1 MAELLRMPAVD
12 AGAASAVLS
21 GWPLAE
27 GAAFGQ
33 GDPIVVVE
41 TDKAE
46 VEIGA
51 EQDGTLLK
59 TLVPTGSEVEVGSPI
74 AVIAA
79 VGETVADLGT
89 VLAELGA
96 ATVSEPT
103 MAARRDV
110 PETPGTVAPAE
121 IPGAVAPTSSVPIP
135 VTPPEPEPVTPPD
148 SVRERGGRVFASPL
162 ARRLAKEAGV
172 PVQALN
178 GTGPGGRIV
187 RRDVE
192 EAVAA
197 RRAEAPIS
205 AAATGTRNNLQEAPA
220 QPARPVAPAVASAEY
235 EDVPHTRMRLSIA
248 ARLTESKRTA
258 PHFYLRATC
267 TADGLLLLRQ
277 QINETSTVKV
287 SVNDLLVKAVARAH
301 VMVPEMN
308 VIWTADAVRRFTSV
322 DISVAIATDRG
333 LVTPVVRGVQARSVT
348 DVAGVVRDFAD
359 KAKGGGLQQSDLEG
373 GSITITNL
381 GMYGVEEFAAIINP
395 PQSAILAVG
404 AAREEPVVTGG
415 RIEVAKVIRLVLSVD
430 HRPIDGAL
438 AARWMKAL
446 TSMVENPLQILV

>member
-12 AGAASAVLS
+12 AGVTSAVLS

-27 GAAFGQ
+27 GAAFAK

-41 TDKAE
+41 TAKAE
-46 VEIGA
+46 VEVGA

-59 TLVPTGSEVEVGSPI
+59 TLVPTGAEVEVDSPI

-79 VGETVADLGT
+79 VGETVADLGA
-89 VLAELGA
+89 VLVELGVE
-96 ATVSEPT
+96 TVSEPPR
-103 MAARRDV
+103 AVRRDV
-110 PETPGTVAPAE
+110 PESPDGGAPTETPGAIAPK
-121 IPGAVAPTSSVPIP
+121 SSVPVP
-135 VTPPEPEPVTPPD
+135 VTPPEPEPATLPDD
-148 SVRERGGRVFASPL
+148 SVRHRGERVFASPL

-197 RRAEAPIS
+197 RRAEAPVRGEAS
-205 AAATGTRNNLQEAPA
+205 GTGNNPAPA
-220 QPARPVAPAVASAEY
+220 QPVRPAASTVAGAGY

-248 ARLTESKRTA
+248 ARLTEAKRTA
-258 PHFYLRATC
+258 PHFYIRATC
-267 TADGLLLLRQ
+267 KADALLLLRR

-287 SVNDLLVKAVARAH
+287 SVNDLLIKAIARAH
-301 VMVPEMN
+301 VMIPEMN
-308 VIWTADAVRRFTSV
+308 VIWTPEAVRRFTSV
-322 DISVAIATDRG
+322 DVSVAIATDKG

-348 DVAGVVRDFAD
+348 DVARAVRDFGN

-373 GSITITNL
+373 GSITISNL

-404 AAREEPVVTGG
+404 AAREEPVVTDGS
-415 RIEVAKVIRLVLSVD
+415 IEVANVIRLVLSVD

-446 TSMVENPLQILV
+446 TSVVENPLQILV